1 MTTEVAILN
10 KSAVALA
17 ADSAVTISHGING
30 EKKIYNSVN
39 KLFSLSKHHPIG
51 IMIYD
56 NANIM
61 DAPWETL
68 IKAYRKKL
76 GNQSKLLLK
85 EYVDDFLEFIKNE
98 FFDEATETQYVKRII
113 IEQLAYL
120 KSKISDLVGQEIKN
134 SGEISENKTKEII
147 KSIIDPFY
155 NNVLCEDTVENI
167 SQNEFVKTFL
177 LKYKSLFN
185 ELIDDILEKIP
196 LTKNDRKKL
205 IEIPALFFCK
215 EIFIY
220 RTGVVIAGFGEDE
233 IYPSL
238 HSLIIECSIIKNL
251 KFKREEGAC
260 VNTEGAC
267 IMPFAQDST
276 IRTFVDGIDPSLE
289 RFSKQHIESI
299 FSQYTDLIIKLI
311 PNQNDSI
318 QLELKEKIQQIN
330 KLIID
335 RYDQEVLEF
344 KMVNHIHPIISAVQF
359 LPKDELAAMAEALV
373 NITSLRKRIS
383 ITPETVGGSVDVA
396 IVSKGDGFIWIKRKH
411 YFNEKLNHQF
421 FRNYFD

>member
-51 IMIYD
+51 IMVYD

-61 DAPWETL
+61 DVPWETL
-68 IKAYRKKL
+68 IKSYRKKL
-76 GNQSKLLLK
+76 GSQSKSLLK
-85 EYVDDFLEFIKNE
+85 EYVDDFLKFIKND
-98 FFDEATETQYVKRII
+98 FFNEEIEQQYIERII
-113 IEQLAYL
+113 IEQLVYL
-120 KSKISDLVGQEIKN
+120 KSTISNLVNQEIN
-134 SGEISENKTKEII
+134 DSGEISENKTKEII
-147 KSIIDPFY
+147 KSIIDPFH
-155 NNVLCEDTVENI
+155 NKILHEKTIENI
-167 SQNEFVKTFL
+167 AQDDFVKIFL
-177 LKYKSLFN
+177 SRYKT
-185 ELIDDILEKIP
+185 LIDKLIDNILEKLP

-205 IEIPALFFCK
+205 MEIPALFFCK

-220 RTGVVIAGFGEDE
+220 KTGVVIAGFGEDE

-238 HSLIIECSIIKNL
+238 HSLIIECSILKNL
-251 KFKREEGAC
+251 KLKREEGAC
-260 VNTEGAC
+260 VKTEGAC

-289 RFSKQHIESI
+289 KFSKQHIESI

-311 PNQNDSI
+311 PEQNNSI
-318 QLELKEKIQQIN
+318 QLELKEKIREIN

-335 RYDQEVLEF
+335 RYDEEVLEF
-344 KMVNHIHPIISAVQF
+344 KMVNHIDPIISAVQF

-383 ITPETVGGSVDVA
+383 ITPETVGGPVDVA
-396 IVSKGDGFIWIKRKH
+396 IILKEMVLYGSKENTTLMKI
-411 YFNEKLNHQF
+411 
-421 FRNYFD
+421 